1 MNHEESEW
9 FSTTME
15 SERAK
20 MVEKIECDECGAKL
34 PAIYDEGKLKVD
46 CYHSCDIE
54 EQTAAKAR
62 TSEIGKHIISTINAI
77 NMAYLEGVNYE

>member
-20 MVEKIECDECGAKL
+20 MAEKVECDECGAKL
-34 PAIYDEGKLKVD
+34 PAIYDDGKLKVD
-46 CYHSCDIE
+46 CYHSCDIQGIE
-54 EQTAAKAR
+54 AESRVLNLIKDINKSYIAR
-62 TSEIGKHIISTINAI
+62 GLK
-77 NMAYLEGVNYE
+77 